1 MNAYTKYEII
11 KPACSRNEHCPI
23 THWCVSQTCMS
34 LLLQKS
40 QATQSQSAKYLYSIN
55 ILQEMKKT
63 TKTNLTNNNY
73 IKCQIVRNNK
83 NIVKTIEIS
92 KAEGVKIE
100 V

>member
-1 MNAYTKYEII
+1 MNAYTNYEII
-11 KPACSRNEHCPI
+11 KPACIRNEQCPI
-23 THWCVSQTCMS
+23 TNRCVSQTCMS